1 MKSIDGSWQNNP
13 PELPDIP
20 PIALFVVVDVK
31 EARPSTA
38 ALWLDLVDK
47 ATRSWPAT
55 LRLSVLS
62 LAVATGTALIAAA
75 VGVTG
80 QLALAAI
87 GLRVGL
93 RRNRQGD
100 DPPHLVEPD
109 A

>member
-13 PELPDIP
+13 PELPDMP
-20 PIALFVVVDVK
+20 PIVLFVFMDAE
-31 EARPSTA
+31 EARPSA
-38 ALWLDLVDK
+38 AAPWLDLVEK

-75 VGVTG
+75 IGVTG

-87 GLRVGL
+87 GLHVGL
-93 RRNRQGD
+93 RRNRPGD